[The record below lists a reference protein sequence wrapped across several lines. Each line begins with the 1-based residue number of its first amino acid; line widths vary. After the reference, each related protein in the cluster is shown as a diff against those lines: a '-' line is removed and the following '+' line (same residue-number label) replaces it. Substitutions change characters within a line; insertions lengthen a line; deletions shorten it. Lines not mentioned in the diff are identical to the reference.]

1 MSKNKKQEGPIT
13 AKVTIPCPHC
23 VREND
28 PWPDFIDLE
37 NVRIIEPGPG
47 KDNHP
52 PCLAEAMYGDLDAVL
67 IPMDH
72 YIQLSAMVEHC
83 LDRVSIKTIQARIKK
98 VEREYEKHVGHD
110 ECDHVHEPEDQPKI
124 LN

>member
-1 MSKNKKQEGPIT
+1 MSKNKKQERPIT

-23 VREND
+23 VREDN
-28 PWPDFIDLE
+28 PWPDLIDLE

-47 KDNHP
+47 EYNHP

-72 YIQLSAMVEHC
+72 YIWLSAMFEHC
-83 LDRVSIKTIQARIKK
+83 LARVSNKTIKARIEK
-98 VEREYEKHVGHD
+98 VKREHD
-110 ECDHVHEPEDQPKI
+110 KYVSDHESNHVHETREQPEF